1 MLLSMTGFGDARK
14 ENGRI
19 NVSLEI
25 RSVNNRYFKL
35 VTKTPETFSSR
46 EADIEKIVRKVIS
59 RGSVTLAVRIDR
71 IEHPQRYQLNRP
83 ILEEYWKELK
93 NISEAN
99 GTVLPEDMSSLL
111 SLPDAMYDAERN
123 QEISDSDWK
132 LIQDGLNEALEK
144 LQSFRVQEG
153 EATVVDL
160 KTQLSAISVELEAI
174 KKNAPEV
181 VEAYRDRIAERVN
194 KLLENAS
201 VSVENNDLIRE
212 VSIFADKCDINEEVS
227 RLSSHL
233 EQFSVFLNDKNSQG
247 RKLDFLT
254 QEMFR
259 EVNTIGSKANNVKI
273 AHHVVE
279 MKSSIERMRE
289 NLQNVE

>member
-59 RGSVTLAVRIDR
+59 RGSVTLTVRIDR

-227 RLSSHL
+227 RLGSHL

>member
-19 NVSLEI
+19 NVSIEI

-35 VTKTPETFSSR
+35 VTKVPETFAAR
-46 EADIEKIVRKVIS
+46 ESDFEKIIRKVIS
-59 RGSVTLAVRIDR
+59 RGSVILTVRTDRIDS
-71 IEHPQRYQLNRP
+71 PQRYRLNQP
-83 ILEEYWKELK
+83 VLEEYWKELK
-93 NISEAN
+93 SVSEAT
-99 GTVLPEDMSSLL
+99 GASLPSDMSSLL
-111 SLPDAMYDAERN
+111 LLPDAMFDAERD
-123 QEISDSDWK
+123 QDLSDDDWQ
-132 LIQDGLNEALEK
+132 LIQAGLEEALEK
-144 LQSFRVQEG
+144 LQNFRVQEG
-153 EATVVDL
+153 QATVADL
-160 KTQLSAISVELEAI
+160 ESHLEVISNELQSVTKI
-174 KKNAPEV
+174 APEV
-181 VEAYRDRIAERVN
+181 VESYRDKIQERVN
-194 KLLENAS
+194 KLLENSS
-201 VSVENNDLIRE
+201 VTVENDELIRE
-212 VSIFADKCDINEEVS
+212 ISIFADRCDINEEIS
-227 RLSSHL
+227 RLNSHV
-233 EQFSVFLNDKNSQG
+233 EQFSVFLKDNVSQG

>member
-1 MLLSMTGFGDARK
+1 VLLSMTGFGDARK
-14 ENGRI
+14 ENGRV

-35 VTKTPETFSSR
+35 VTKTPETFTSR

-59 RGSVTLAVRIDR
+59 RGSVTLTVRIDR

-93 NISEAN
+93 NISETN
-99 GTVLPEDMSSLL
+99 GTALPEDMSSLL

-123 QEISDSDWK
+123 QELSDSDWK

-144 LQSFRVQEG
+144 LQSFRIQEG

-160 KTQLSAISVELEAI
+160 KTQLSVISAELEAI

-212 VSIFADKCDINEEVS
+212 VSIFADRCDINEEVS

-233 EQFSVFLNDKNSQG
+233 EQFSVFLNDQRSQG